1 MLCEIWLSR
10 ALDVPGMSGITDLI
24 SRKAARRGIRDG
36 IELFYDSLEAKEARR
51 ELRRALN
58 RAVGRATGLG
68 LASPNLVRLVFIAE
82 DIVLKQLLV
91 IKVGSVEE
99 RAALRQNV
107 RDGVDSI
114 VLEIVGRD
122 EDRLQDESKK
132 LRGILDSTE
141 VGLFRS
147 TPEGQWIALSATA
160 AKIMGCESVQQAMGQ
175 MSPANYAD
183 SAERERM
190 LAVLKGKGVVDGVLM
205 QFRRADGEL
214 RWGQM
219 FCSGILD
226 DEGELVEIEGFFRDV
241 TDTAEAKLRLGVE
254 RQRYHDMLAG
264 MGAGLAVLDADRRI
278 VWANDLVSK
287 WFGPM
292 DEIIGKHCY
301 EVYRH
306 RQTACEGCE
315 AERCF
320 ATGEM
325 SAGEEH
331 RGRRTDGEEII
342 FNVVASPMKGRTG
355 KIEQIL
361 EVLEDV
367 TGLRRAEE
375 AMRESEA
382 KFRAVFEQARDG
394 FLLVAEDGKIL
405 EFNDAAHNDLGYT
418 RDEFEQLSLHDIDAN
433 ESADDVSRHMQ
444 QIMSEESVSFET
456 KHRTKNGELRDV
468 LVDGRVIEL
477 AGRRVFSG
485 IWRDITERRRAE
497 EALRA
502 SEERYRYLIDNSR
515 DIVYSTDAEGIMTFC
530 SPHSMQ
536 YGYDPSEIVGRPFT
550 DFLHPE
556 DVDRTVR
563 NFREMFE
570 TGVSVPGYFR
580 LRRSDG
586 SYVETEEFGA
596 PIFEGHEV
604 VGTSGVIMDITERKK
619 AEAKFRESE
628 EKFSVFVSESA
639 YGYLETD
646 AQGRLTFVNRKMTE
660 ISGFGEKEMLGRNML
675 DFLIEEDVE
684 RAKANLAKV
693 LTGPNEGPRHYSI
706 CHKDDSRRE
715 VEVNTLSLA
724 KDGRFVGYQST
735 ILDVTER
742 TRAEEALR
750 ESEERHRVLFESSRD
765 AIMTLAPPS
774 WRFTAGNPATV
785 KMFRAKDQT
794 EFTGLGPWE
803 VSPELQPDGQP
814 SDRKAKAMIETAMRE
829 GSNFFEWTHRRLDGE
844 EFATTVLL
852 TRMTLAGRTLLQA
865 TVRDITERKR
875 AAEAIRE
882 SEDKY
887 RTLVEHLPQ
896 RIFLKD
902 RNSIYISCNQN
913 YARDM
918 GIAPKE
924 IKGKTDFDFH
934 PRELAEKYR
943 EDDRRIIAS
952 EQMESL
958 EERYG
963 KGEQEAWVDTIKIPV
978 RDKEGNVFGLLG
990 IFMDITER
998 KRAAEAL
1005 RESEEKWRSLVE
1017 NAAAYI
1023 MTLERDG
1030 TIVFLNRTVP
1040 GITMEEAIG
1049 STVYDHVSAE
1059 HHETMRRSIERVFE
1073 TGEPGAYEVVGV
1085 GVHGDECQYESRVG
1099 PIMHDGEVVAVNLI
1113 STDVTE
1119 KKTLER
1125 RIFEQ
1130 ERRHYENLEREVSER
1145 TRELEEANREL
1156 RRLDEMKDQFL
1167 ANVSHELRTPLVS
1180 GIGYI
1185 ELLLQGGL
1193 GPVTREARKGLEIS
1207 HRNLNRLVALIE
1219 DLLAFARLESG
1230 RETLVLESF
1239 DLRRIIDDCLLDL
1252 EVRAGKASLKLVKE
1266 MEEDLPN
1273 VYADEDKIH
1282 RVLTNL
1288 LSNAEK
1294 FTDDDAEIT
1303 VTARRASDDRVEV
1316 SVADNGAGI
1325 PEESRAEVFDRFVRA
1340 QSSAPGTGIG
1350 LSLVREIIHGHNCDV
1365 EIGPGPDGGTRVAFT
1380 LPVARADAPVRPV
1393 RSPMGQP
1400 GDGEPGRRTVLII
1413 DDDEDLIELCEK
1425 VLVPAGYSIRT
1436 ARDGQ
1441 GGVEAA
1447 LSDGVDVVL
1456 IDIAMPGMSGIDVL
1470 SRLRSERKTKDLPIY
1485 MVSAQTA
1492 DSSVKAARE
1501 AGCDGFITKPFSV
1514 SKLLEMIRSATSGR

>member
-10 ALDVPGMSGITDLI
+10 ALDVPGISGITDLI

-36 IELFYDSLEAKEARR
+36 IELFYDSLEAKGARR

-99 RAALRQNV
+99 RAALRQKV

-147 TPEGQWIALSATA
+147 TPDGQWIALSSTA
-160 AKIMGCESVQQAMGQ
+160 AKIMGCESVQQAMTR
-175 MSPANYAD
+175 MSPANYAAPAD
-183 SAERERM
+183 RERM
-190 LAVLKGKGVVDGVLM
+190 LATLKGKGLVDGALM
-205 QFRRADGEL
+205 QFRRVDGEL
-214 RWGQM
+214 RWGEM
-219 FCSGILD
+219 FCSGVFD

-241 TDTAEAKLRLGVE
+241 TDTAEAKLRLGAE

-278 VWANDLVSK
+278 VWANDLVSR

-301 EVYRH
+301 EIYRH

-320 ATGEM
+320 TTGEM

-331 RGRRTDGEEII
+331 RGMRTDGEEMI
-342 FNVVASPMKGRTG
+342 FNVIASPVKGATG
-355 KIEQIL
+355 EIEQVV
-361 EVLEDV
+361 EVLEDI
-367 TGLRRAEE
+367 TNLRRAEE
-375 AMRESEA
+375 ASRESET
-382 KFRAVFEQARDG
+382 KFRAIFEQAQDG
-394 FLLVAEDGKIL
+394 FLLVAEDGEIL
-405 EFNDAAHNDLGYT
+405 EFNHAAHDDLGYS
-418 RDEFEQLSLHDIDAN
+418 REDFKQLSLHDIDAN
-433 ESADDVSRHMQ
+433 ESADDVRRHMQ
-444 QIMSEESVSFET
+444 KILSQESVSFET
-456 KHRTKNGELRDV
+456 KHRAKNGELRDV

-477 AGRRVFSG
+477 PGRRAFSAV
-485 IWRDITERRRAE
+485 WRDVTERRRAE
-497 EALRA
+497 KALRE
-502 SEERYRYLIDNSR
+502 SEERYRLLVENSR
-515 DIVYSTDAEGIMTFC
+515 DIVYSLNAEGIVTFC
-530 SPHSMQ
+530 SPQAAH
-536 YGYDPSEIVGRPFT
+536 YGHDPEKAVGRPFAEFVHPDDLERVSD
-550 DFLHPE
+550 DFRMTIESGE
-556 DVDRTVR
+556 DAPT
-563 NFREMFE
+563 
-570 TGVSVPGYFR
+570 YFR
-580 LRRSDG
+580 LRCADG
-586 SYVETEEFGA
+586 TYVDVEEFGG
-596 PIFEGHEV
+596 PVYDGDGV
-604 VGTSGVIMDITERKK
+604 VGTSGIIRDITERKK
-619 AEAKFRESE
+619 AEAKLRDSE
-628 EKFSVFVSESA
+628 EKFGTFVSESA
-639 YGYLETD
+639 YGYFETD
-646 AQGRLTFVNRKMTE
+646 AHGRLTFVNRKMIE
-660 ISGFGEKEMLGRNML
+660 ISGYSEEEMLGRNML
-675 DFLIEEDVE
+675 DFLAAEEVE
-684 RAKANLAKV
+684 RAKANLVRV
-693 LTGPNEGPRHYSI
+693 LAGPDHGPRHYAI
-706 CHKDDSRRE
+706 CHKDGSRGE
-715 VEVNTLSLA
+715 VEVNTLPLT
-724 KDGRFVGYQST
+724 KDGKFVGYQST

-742 TRAEEALR
+742 RLAEEALK
-750 ESEERHRVLFESSRD
+750 ESEERHRVLFESSQD

-774 WRFTAGNPATV
+774 WRFTSGNPATV
-785 KMFRAKDQT
+785 KMFRAKDES

-803 VSPELQPDGQP
+803 VSPEFQPDGQP
-814 SDRKAKAMIETAMRE
+814 SDRKAIEMINTAMRE

-865 TVRDITERKR
+865 TVRDITERRK
-875 AAEAIRE
+875 AEARLRD
-882 SEDKY
+882 SE
-887 RTLVEHLPQ
+887 
-896 RIFLKD
+896 
-902 RNSIYISCNQN
+902 
-913 YARDM
+913 
-918 GIAPKE
+918 
-924 IKGKTDFDFH
+924 
-934 PRELAEKYR
+934 EKYR
-943 EDDRRIIAS
+943 
-952 EQMESL
+952 SL
-958 EERYG
+958 
-963 KGEQEAWVDTIKIPV
+963 ISNIPDV
-978 RDKEGNVFGLLG
+978 TWTSDKEGNTSFISPNVERIYGYTPEEICEAGPDLWLGRVHHDDISAVREAYEKLFEEGTVFDIQYRIKRRDGVWIWINDRSTATHERG
-990 IFMDITER
+990 GVMYADGVFSDITER
-998 KRAAEAL
+998 
-1005 RESEEKWRSLVE
+1005 
-1017 NAAAYI
+1017 
-1023 MTLERDG
+1023 
-1030 TIVFLNRTVP
+1030 
-1040 GITMEEAIG
+1040 
-1049 STVYDHVSAE
+1049 
-1059 HHETMRRSIERVFE
+1059 
-1073 TGEPGAYEVVGV
+1073 
-1085 GVHGDECQYESRVG
+1085 
-1099 PIMHDGEVVAVNLI
+1099 
-1113 STDVTE
+1113 
-1119 KKTLER
+1119 KTLER

-1185 ELLLQGGL
+1185 ELLLHGGL
-1193 GPVTREARKGLEIS
+1193 GPVTREARRGLEIS

-1252 EVRAGKASLKLVKE
+1252 EVRAGKASMKLVKE

-1294 FTDDDAEIT
+1294 FTGDDAEIT

-1340 QSSAPGTGIG
+1340 QSSTPGTGIG
-1350 LSLVREIIHGHNCDV
+1350 LSLVREIIRGHNCDV
-1365 EIGPGPDGGTRVAFT
+1365 EIGPGPDGGTRVVFT

-1400 GDGEPGRRTVLII
+1400 SEEEPGRRTVLII

-1436 ARDGQ
+1436 AHDGQ
-1441 GGVEAA
+1441 GGVDAA

-1456 IDIAMPGMSGIDVL
+1456 IDIAMPGMSGIEVL
-1470 SRLRSERKTKDLPIY
+1470 SRLRSEAKTKGLPIY

-1492 DSSVKAARE
+1492 DSSVKAARQ

-1514 SKLLEMIRSATSGR
+1514 SKLLETIRSATSGR